1 MNALSSGRAVKYGQM
16 VTSPFHDEL
25 ARLEY
30 VFRRGSMDLLKLN
43 HHTLFSNSTM
53 TIRLSKILGV
63 EFVRGEREPKVI
75 SMVPATIS
83 LLVLFCAWAWGVFVF
98 QPFGDRLWLLVI
110 VALGLVGIVVVLRPG
125 SRIATAPPLRLERSM
140 GRSLWLGKSVL
151 AGALWCWLGL
161 IAWSAISSGGPLPA
175 ANANPAAIRV
185 LTWNILHGSERGMPW
200 TRCGW
205 PVRKKALKTALA
217 AARPDILCVQ
227 EALEEQLEFLAGVF
241 PGHERVGVGR
251 DDGRRA
257 GEQCAIFF
265 DRKRFLELGG
275 GTFWLEEPVEEP
287 AIHRLWGPKRICTWV
302 RLRDRETGR
311 SLRVYN
317 THQYITEPARV
328 EAVRLILAKIDKGD
342 PAESVLVAGD
352 FNAPPETQDR
362 RLFEAVGLIST
373 AQRAGATTG
382 VPTYQF
388 YGIRLRSLDDIL
400 VNRGWRVVY
409 RYVLD
414 AKPDNI
420 FPSDHFGVMADLIPG
435 P

>member
-1 MNALSSGRAVKYGQM
+1 M
-16 VTSPFHDEL
+16 VASPFHDVS

-30 VFRRGSMDLLKLN
+30 VFRRGNIDPLKLN
-43 HHTLFSNSTM
+43 HHALFSKSAMTM
-53 TIRLSKILGV
+53 RLSRILGV
-63 EFVRGEREPKVI
+63 DLVRGAREPKVI
-75 SMVPATIS
+75 SMVPATIA
-83 LLVLFCAWAWGVFVF
+83 LLILFCGWAWGVFVF
-98 QPFGDRLWLLVI
+98 QPYGDRLWLLVI
-110 VALGLVGIVVVLRPG
+110 VAVSLVGLVVRLRPG
-125 SRIATAPPLRLERSM
+125 SRVATAPPLRLERM
-140 GRSLWLGKSVL
+140 LGRSLWMGKSVL
-151 AGALWCWLGL
+151 AGALGCWLGL

-175 ANANPAAIRV
+175 ANANPTAIRV
-185 LTWNILHGSERGMPW
+185 LTWNILHGTERGMPW
-200 TRCGW
+200 MRYGW
-205 PVRKKALKTALA
+205 PVRKQALKTALA
-217 AARPDILCVQ
+217 AARPDIFCVQ
-227 EALEEQLEFLAGVF
+227 EALAEQLEFLAGVL

-251 DDGRRA
+251 DDGRSA

-275 GTFWLEEPVEEP
+275 GTFWLEEPVDKP

-317 THQYITEPARV
+317 THQYLTEPARV
-328 EAVRLILAKIDKGD
+328 EAVRLILAKIDQGD
-342 PAESVLVAGD
+342 PSDSVLVAGD

-362 RLFEAVGLIST
+362 RLFEAVGFSSA
-373 AQRAGATTG
+373 AQRAGASTG
-382 VPTYQF
+382 APTYQF
-388 YGIRLRSLDDIL
+388 YGIRLRRLDDIL

-409 RYVLD
+409 NYVLD